1 MAAPNAK
8 PPSDASAGK
17 IKLAMAEK
25 TKEPKAPKEPKEPK
39 EPKRLNRS
47 VGVGEAIVAALD
59 PVFKKRGFA
68 GRDIITHWQAMAPE
82 PYDKVAMPDKLS
94 WPRGERGAEG
104 ATLSLRAMPGHGMA
118 IAHDGARIAAAV
130 NRYFGYVL
138 VGNVRLSAEPF
149 SPHSGPKDEAWKKPT
164 KEESAK
170 VSRSIEAV
178 ADEGIREALRKLGL
192 GITAKTKRDGQNE

>member
-1 MAAPNAK
+1 
-8 PPSDASAGK
+8 
-17 IKLAMAEK
+17 MAEK
-25 TKEPKAPKEPKEPK
+25 SKELKAPKEPKELK

-94 WPRGERGAEG
+94 WPRGERGTEG
-104 ATLSLRAMPGHGMA
+104 ATLYLRTQAGHGFA
-118 IAHDGARIAAAV
+118 VAHDAPRIAAAV

-138 VGNVRLSAEPF
+138 VGSVRLSAEPF
-149 SPHSGPKDEAWKKPT
+149 SPHSGPKDDAWLKPT
-164 KEESAK
+164 KADK
-170 VSRSIEAV
+170 TQVDQTIEAV
-178 ADEGIREALRKLGL
+178 ADEGLRESLRQLGL
-192 GITAKTKRDGQNE
+192 GIIAKTRRDGQNQ